1 VIGARRAVAL
11 LWPIA
16 LFAAFVGT
24 FRRTAP
30 ETRGGADAIDCERP
44 IQRQTADADPV
55 RVLERCLSLD
65 PSNVELMMQLGA
77 ADESSGR
84 IDRAEATYRRALA
97 VDPRNGDVHVRLG
110 ALLLNR
116 GDRDGARAAAE
127 SALRWHPNSAGAA
140 DLAARASRGANAN
153 PDRGRIR

>member
-1 VIGARRAVAL
+1 VIVPRRAVAL

-16 LFAAFVGT
+16 LLAAFVGT

-30 ETRGGADAIDCERP
+30 EARGGADRIDCERP
-44 IQRQTADADPV
+44 IQRHAPDADDV

-65 PSNVELMMQLGA
+65 PSNVELMIQLGA

-97 VDPRNGDVHVRLG
+97 VDPRNGDLHVRLG

-116 GDRDGARAAAE
+116 GDRDGALAQAE
-127 SALRWHPNSAGAA
+127 SALRWHPNSARAA
-140 DLAARASRGANAN
+140 DLAARASRDANAN